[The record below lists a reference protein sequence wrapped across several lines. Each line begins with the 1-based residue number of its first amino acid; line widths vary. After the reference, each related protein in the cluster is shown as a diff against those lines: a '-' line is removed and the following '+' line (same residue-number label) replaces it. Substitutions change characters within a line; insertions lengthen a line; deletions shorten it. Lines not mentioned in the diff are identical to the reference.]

1 MSTREAI
8 IAGDDLLTPED
19 LAKRW
24 DVTTRT
30 LSTYRN
36 DRIGPQ
42 FLVIGKNTVRYRIA
56 DVLAH
61 EQRLLTGGEV
71 PVRAEQVMR
80 KAASVLDTITSWK
93 MRPETLAT
101 IESVRDSLIAQ
112 ISQAEKEAA

>member
-1 MSTREAI
+1 MTTREEI
-8 IAGDDLLTPED
+8 IAGEDLLTPDD

-30 LSTYRN
+30 LQTYRN

-42 FLVIGKNTVRYRIA
+42 FIVIGKNTVRYRIQ

-61 EQRLLTGGEV
+61 EERLLTGGEV

-80 KAASVLDTITSWK
+80 KAASVLDTITAWK
-93 MRPETLAT
+93 MRPETLVT
-101 IESVRDSLIAQ
+101 IQGVRDGLIAEL
-112 ISQAEKEAA
+112 SKPEKATA